1 MSQKDQFVPVNRPNQ
16 EQESGDPATISE
28 RPTKRRRFGPKSPT
42 SDSQSDSED
51 LELPSYPVSAQVTD
65 EEVDP
70 EEYDGQSRKTK
81 AQERQERIHVPKNV
95 EAHENMF
102 VTQLT
107 QPKSSPSRI
116 RGPRWKKQDL
126 LQHAGV
132 MDGTLS
138 HPTIDDIPAMKR
150 AVAQPQ
156 NIVQADA
163 YAGRDSYSTR
173 SDFPNEV
180 PSDLEDAFDSSCFSD
195 DEMRPPPRPEITHP
209 KPLRQ
214 STLFGSF
221 SQKDETPYGRSQVH
235 GQRWP
240 SAAKD
245 EPPTHH
251 KLDSDALSTWVY
263 PTNLGRIRDYQFNIV
278 HRGLFHNLLVS
289 LPTGLG
295 KTFIAAA
302 IMLNWFRWTTE
313 AQIVFVAPTK
323 PLVAQQVDACFSIAG
338 IPRSSTTMLTGNIQP
353 ALRAEEWQS
362 KRVFFMTPQ
371 TLIRDLKSGICDPKR
386 IVLLVVD
393 EAHRATGNYAY
404 VEIVR
409 FLRRFNE
416 SLRILAL
423 TATPGSTVETVQNV
437 IDGLDISRIEIRT
450 EHSLDI
456 RQFVHA
462 RNIESEVF
470 DSSDEMLMVMDLFS
484 KAMQPVLNRLV
495 TQNAYWGRDPMQLT
509 AYGLTKARQQWNA
522 SDAGRNANGATKG
535 ILNRIFTLLAGLAH
549 SIELLKYYSIGS
561 FYHKMMT
568 FSQDDNSKYAKEIK
582 DHPGFQTLMDRL
594 RLWIRKDDFVGHPK
608 LSYLK
613 EVVLNH
619 FLDAGE
625 GTGAAGGR
633 PPSNTRIMVFVHYR
647 DCAEEVVRVLKQH
660 EPMIRPHVFVGQA
673 AAKGSDGMDQKT
685 QLDIVDK
692 FKKGSY
698 NTIVATSIGEEGLDI
713 GEVDLIVCYDSSSSP
728 IRMLQRMGRTGRKR
742 SGNIKLLLMR
752 GKEEDSY
759 LKAKDNYET
768 MQRKIADGSEFR
780 FHEDRSLR
788 IVPKAIQPVVD
799 KREIDIPI
807 ENSQVDLPEPKK
819 APKARKKIAKK
830 FHMPDGVETGF
841 VQASLLGA
849 SENGKRSVS
858 DANPA
863 SLMDEVETA
872 DLPSLDNILLSPT
885 DILNLE
891 RKYCTINGSDCQDIQ
906 GPRFSAFPHLQHT
919 LRPTQSVDHSQ
930 VTRRF
935 VTAMRESKSNTFT
948 PCDREDQAAT
958 ASRDYEMSR
967 HRGSH
972 NGEGRK
978 MDSPSDP
985 DPDFAPRMSMNAAAR
1000 DSWLQQDNQQAT
1012 VEETQIIMSS
1022 WLSQKS
1028 RASSES
1034 EELPDLDGLFNGNR
1048 NALGNEESRV
1058 ELERTR
1064 PKRRARRLILDDD
1077 DDDND

>member
-1 MSQKDQFVPVNRPNQ
+1 MLENDHVIPADRSSQ
-16 EQESGDPATISE
+16 EQESADPVNISE
-28 RPTKRRRFGPKSPT
+28 RPAKRRRLAQKSP
-42 SDSQSDSED
+42 QSDCTSETEE
-51 LELPSYPVSAQVTD
+51 LELPSYPASAQVTD
-65 EEVDP
+65 EEVDT
-70 EEYDGQSRKTK
+70 EEQDGCPRKTK

-116 RGPRWKKQDL
+116 RGPRWKKQDPP
-126 LQHAGV
+126 QHG
-132 MDGTLS
+132 
-138 HPTIDDIPAMKR
+138 DDIASSFSHSAFDKTPAMKR

-156 NIVQADA
+156 RNGEGGAFAEQN
-163 YAGRDSYSTR
+163 SYPSR

-180 PSDLEDAFDSSCFSD
+180 PSDLEDAFDSSCLSD
-195 DEMRPPPRPEITHP
+195 DEMRPPPRPEITNP
-209 KPLRQ
+209 KSLRQ
-214 STLFGSF
+214 STLFGTF
-221 SQKDETPYGRSQVH
+221 SQKHEVSHGRSQTQ
-235 GQRWP
+235 GQKWP

-251 KLDSDALSTWVY
+251 KLDSDALRTWVY
-263 PTNLGRIRDYQFNIV
+263 PTNIGLIRDYQFNIV

-323 PLVAQQVDACFSIAG
+323 PLVAQQVDACFGIAG
-338 IPRSSTTMLTGNIQP
+338 IPRSLTTMLTGNIQP

-371 TLIRDLKSGICDPKR
+371 TLVHDLKSGICDPKK

-409 FLRRFNE
+409 FLRRFNQ
-416 SLRILAL
+416 SLRVLAL

-450 EHSLDI
+450 EYSLDI
-456 RQFVHA
+456 RQFVHS

-470 DSSDEMLMVMDLFS
+470 DNSDEMLMIMDLFS
-484 KAMQPVLNRLV
+484 KALQPVLNRLV

-509 AYGLTKARQQWNA
+509 AYGLTKARQQWIA

-549 SIELLKYYSIGS
+549 SVELLKYYSIGS
-561 FYHKMMT
+561 FYHKMIT
-568 FSQDDNSKYAKEIK
+568 FSHDDSGKYAKEIK
-582 DHPGFQTLMDRL
+582 DHPDFKILMDRL

-625 GTGAAGGR
+625 GIGAAGGR

-685 QLDIVDK
+685 QLDIINK
-692 FKKGSY
+692 FKTGLY

-742 SGNIKLLLMR
+742 SGNIVLLLMR

-759 LKAKDNYET
+759 LKAKDNYEAI
-768 MQRKIADGSEFR
+768 QRKIADGSEFR
-780 FHEDRSLR
+780 FHEDRSPR
-788 IVPKAIQPVVD
+788 IVPKAVQPVVD
-799 KREIDIPI
+799 KRQIEIPL
-807 ENSQVDLPEPKK
+807 ENSQIDLPEPRKGR
-819 APKARKKIAKK
+819 KARKKITRK

-841 VQASLLGA
+841 VQASLLGPRKIDK
-849 SENGKRSVS
+849 SSRSDV
-858 DANPA
+858 NPA
-863 SLMDEVETA
+863 SLIDETETA
-872 DLPSLDNILLSPT
+872 DLPSLDNVLLSPT
-885 DILNLE
+885 DMLNLE
-891 RKYCTINGSDCQDIQ
+891 QSYCFTNGSDCEDIE
-906 GPRFSAFPHLQHT
+906 GPRFSAFPHLQCT
-919 LRPTQSVDHSQ
+919 LRPTQSVGHSQ

-935 VTAMRESKSNTFT
+935 VTAMKESKGNTFT
-948 PCDREDQAAT
+948 TFGRKDQMSRKKARRNRGQIIVSPSSRDPESTTRSSGNVASRESRPGGINQKAT
-958 ASRDYEMSR
+958 ANEDRI
-967 HRGSH
+967 
-972 NGEGRK
+972 K
-978 MDSPSDP
+978 K
-985 DPDFAPRMSMNAAAR
+985 
-1000 DSWLQQDNQQAT
+1000 
-1012 VEETQIIMSS
+1012 VS
-1022 WLSQKS
+1022 WLSQES
-1028 RASSES
+1028 RASPES
-1034 EELPDLDGLFNGNR
+1034 EDLPDLDGLFNGNR
-1048 NALGNEESRV
+1048 NAPGND
-1058 ELERTR
+1058 ERSIEIERPR
-1064 PKRRARRLILDDD
+1064 PKHRARRLVLDE